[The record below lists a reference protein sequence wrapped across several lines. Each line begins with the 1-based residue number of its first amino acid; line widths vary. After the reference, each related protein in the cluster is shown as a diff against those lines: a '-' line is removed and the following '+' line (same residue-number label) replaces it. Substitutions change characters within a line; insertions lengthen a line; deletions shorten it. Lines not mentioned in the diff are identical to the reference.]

1 MTIIQLLISLLRRE
15 ATNYE
20 TDERR
25 RKGVYRNVQKKVI
38 EEQREQLEKN
48 NTYFG
53 GKNYENKIY

>member
-25 RKGVYRNVQKKVI
+25 REGVFINIRQKVI
-38 EEQREQLEKN
+38 EEEMEQHENN
-48 NTYFG
+48 NTYLG
-53 GKNYENKIY
+53 GKNYENKNY